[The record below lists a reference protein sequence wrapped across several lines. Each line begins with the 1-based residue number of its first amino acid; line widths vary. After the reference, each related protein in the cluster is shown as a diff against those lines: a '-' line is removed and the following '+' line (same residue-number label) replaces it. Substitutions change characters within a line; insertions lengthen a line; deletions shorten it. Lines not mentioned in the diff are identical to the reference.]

1 MAHSEL
7 AWSTRGFCGYT
18 NIGEG
23 SACEA
28 TDRKGHWEV
37 GGYITPSGFLYACL
51 SMCKKCERCNYISV
65 SHKAADCSWYHS
77 CELQGSKH
85 VELVRHSYQVRQ
97 HGAVVG
103 RVERLLQ
110 RHVQNTSF
118 ESEGIRL
125 VSMSPAAVCF
135 GAQCVSWA
143 AAGAA
148 SRGPGGWVSALPSRV
163 SVEAQASCGIRNDC
177 RPQQTCGSC
186 IDEAA
191 TKGAVFD
198 RTLALQAKQTRLITQ
213 HTLKAW
219 SERDAKL
226 NRRYKKGLVSTLTQS
241 LCAAAAHRPH
251 AFDLHAVSRAL
262 GTASEING
270 SRAPKP
276 GRAHCTLVHQHPCSS
291 ARYED
296 GLVIRS
302 FFSAADGRVLRDGRF
317 LEMGAFDGAAE
328 STTWALEGCHGWRG
342 VLIEAMPS
350 LFTRVIAQPRAT
362 LNLRLAACASHG
374 WVNFTDFG
382 GDVTFSKMVTSMA
395 DLQAGSLMAASMV
408 SVQCGPIG
416 DYLEQ
421 LGVHRLDFVS
431 LDIEGAER
439 IALDGLG
446 LERGRLSLGVIL
458 VEVRADGVRAQV
470 LELLLSRGLTYV
482 GQVHGRPSLGNEVID
497 DVYINETHLGIYF
510 PESRWFTTPAP

>member
-1 MAHSEL
+1 MAQPEL

-125 VSMSPAAVCF
+125 VSVSPAAVCF

-148 SRGPGGWVSALPSRV
+148 SRGPGGWVGALPSRV

-177 RPQQTCGSC
+177 RPQQTCGRC

-191 TKGAVFD
+191 TKGAVFE

-226 NRRYKKGLVSTLTQS
+226 NRRYKKGLVSTLTQWPGAW
-241 LCAAAAHRPH
+241 AALLGQRGHRRRVHQRDAPWH
-251 AFDLHAVSRAL
+251 LLSGEPLVHDTCSVNAVSK
-262 GTASEING
+262 SSNG
-270 SRAPKP
+270 VPCGVRKTKRRLRCKES
-276 GRAHCTLVHQHPCSS
+276 GRS
-291 ARYED
+291 ARA
-296 GLVIRS
+296 VRHRWRS
-302 FFSAADGRVLRDGRF
+302 AP
-317 LEMGAFDGAAE
+317 
-328 STTWALEGCHGWRG
+328 RG
-342 VLIEAMPS
+342 VPFRHRTSPYAK
-350 LFTRVIAQPRAT
+350 RQ
-362 LNLRLAACASHG
+362 RLCR
-374 WVNFTDFG
+374 VNFKRG
-382 GDVTFSKMVTSMA
+382 PWCWPGAMSGA
-395 DLQAGSLMAASMV
+395 WSLA
-408 SVQCGPIG
+408 
-416 DYLEQ
+416 
-421 LGVHRLDFVS
+421 
-431 LDIEGAER
+431 
-439 IALDGLG
+439 
-446 LERGRLSLGVIL
+446 LSL
-458 VEVRADGVRAQV
+458 
-470 LELLLSRGLTYV
+470 LLAHLAPTSVKRV
-482 GQVHGRPSLGNEVID
+482 G
-497 DVYINETHLGIYF
+497 
-510 PESRWFTTPAP
+510 

>member
-1 MAHSEL
+1 MAQPEL

-148 SRGPGGWVSALPSRV
+148 SRGPGGWVGALPSRV

-191 TKGAVFD
+191 TKGAVFE

-213 HTLKAW
+213 HTLKAC
-219 SERDAKL
+219 
-226 NRRYKKGLVSTLTQS
+226 ST
-241 LCAAAAHRPH
+241 AAIKRGWCLRSRSRFAQP
-251 AFDLHAVSRAL
+251 LHIVR
-262 GTASEING
+262 T
-270 SRAPKP
+270 
-276 GRAHCTLVHQHPCSS
+276 
-291 ARYED
+291 
-296 GLVIRS
+296 RS
-302 FFSAADGRVLRDGRF
+302 
-317 LEMGAFDGAAE
+317 
-328 STTWALEGCHGWRG
+328 
-342 VLIEAMPS
+342 IYMPS
-350 LFTRVIAQPRAT
+350 QGRSGRRPTSIAR
-362 LNLRLAACASHG
+362 
-374 WVNFTDFG
+374 
-382 GDVTFSKMVTSMA
+382 
-395 DLQAGSLMAASMV
+395 
-408 SVQCGPIG
+408 
-416 DYLEQ
+416 
-421 LGVHRLDFVS
+421 
-431 LDIEGAER
+431 
-439 IALDGLG
+439 
-446 LERGRLSLGVIL
+446 
-458 VEVRADGVRAQV
+458 
-470 LELLLSRGLTYV
+470 
-482 GQVHGRPSLGNEVID
+482 GRPSLGVP
-497 DVYINETHLGIYF
+497 TALL
-510 PESRWFTTPAP
+510 FTSTLARQRGTRTAW